1 MIERETRQYSIWSIE
16 DPASPDFDEAYKV
29 LHGAFGRTG
38 EMERKEVIA
47 GFLSSGP
54 FRTASTG
61 TFIKYFLLVVK
72 DKNGV
77 LCGVRDGTVL
87 LNPAYAP
94 DLCVVYLSHIYM
106 LPHARGTVM
115 SYWLRIAPI
124 EIAVQHM
131 AELHAQGKISL
142 PAPGSPGKYFGMQIN
157 LAAEMEYFTPEE
169 RPSWERILFYGRG
182 GFDAINPRHF
192 PYRQPDFRDP
202 EVIRVDGNMPVPFVL
217 LVRRMGRERQA
228 TLPIREA
235 QAIMRLIYDDFATH
249 CEPAFLANS
258 LELVLRRLE
267 ERAQRKSFVEL
278 LPLPTSS
285 KDLHRLKK
293 LFRHHVYTRYYPD
306 APETRRYLDSGI
318 REALAKNPRYLEDA
332 IAKIAEELDRRPHYV
347 YGNRDKGFT
356 WEGAAVP
363 AGEERTEAEDDQRAE
378 AYGSDGADVMDHGED
393 AEPMPSEL
401 DVRAE
406 NRAEAAFDGKVE
418 PRSERKPEP
427 RQERK
432 AEPARADAR
441 TPEQRAA
448 QRVG

>member
-1 MIERETRQYSIWSIE
+1 MKDLYHQDVVEMIERETRQYGIWSIE
-16 DPASPDFDEAYKV
+16 DPSSPDFDAAYDI
-29 LHGAFGRTG
+29 LWNAFGKSG

-54 FRTASTG
+54 FRMASSG
-61 TFIKYFLLVVK
+61 TFIKYFMLAVK
-72 DKNGV
+72 REDGT

-106 LPHARGTVM
+106 LPQARGTVM

-131 AELHAQGKISL
+131 VELHAQGKIDL
-142 PAPGSPGKYFGMQIN
+142 PMPSSPGKYFGMQIN

-169 RPSWERILFYGRG
+169 RASWERILFYGRG

-202 EVIRVDGNMPVPFVL
+202 EVIRTEGNMPVPFVML
-217 LVRRMGRERQA
+217 LRRMGRERQA

-235 QAIMRLIYDDFATH
+235 QAIMRLIYDDFSTH
-249 CEPAFLANS
+249 CEPEFLENS

-285 KDLHRLKK
+285 KDLHRLKR
-293 LFRHHVYTRYYPD
+293 LFRYQAYTRYYPD
-306 APETRRYLDSGI
+306 APETRRYLAGGI
-318 REALAKNPRYLEDA
+318 REQLAKNPRYLDEA
-332 IAKIAEELDRRPHYV
+332 LAKIAEEMDRRPRFV
-347 YGNRDKGFT
+347 YGNREKSYT
-356 WEGAAVP
+356 WEGAAFT
-363 AGEERTEAEDDQRAE
+363 AAEDAAE
-378 AYGSDGADVMDHGED
+378 QQGDGSLDHGHGAED
-393 AEPMPSEL
+393 QEPRSERPPDRKL
-401 DVRAE
+401 EPKLEV
-406 NRAEAAFDGKVE
+406 KPE
-418 PRSERKPEP
+418 PRSERKPPSRE
-427 RQERK
+427 
-432 AEPARADAR
+432 A
-441 TPEQRAA
+441 PEGRRPPVPEA
-448 QRVG
+448 G